1 MKKQSVDIGFVKI
14 LGLVLALVFTFTFTF
29 SIVSAVDPDGATV
42 TNGSSQRADK
52 DSAGYFDATA
62 GNVTEITLTGFSP
75 TQSWQG
81 FYGNVSGTIE
91 LAYTDGT
98 DKVMYNWSLANP
110 EGEVYA
116 VESSSINWQYIQC
129 FNYTATSA
137 DADAC
142 EDEATYA
149 GAGCPTGMNLTDL
162 ETHFNIE
169 SDDVDGIDE
178 TMPTADDHTAFYTNN
193 KYFTNA
199 DGCPSTD
206 IHDSDGKKTDGNFE
220 QILLYDPSTDIPGG
234 SEGIPI
240 FVALIEESSLNGFD
254 GKDHDFEMLVLEDGH
269 GTNVAST
276 TYYFYVELE

>member
-1 MKKQSVDIGFVKI
+1 MKKETSDLCFVKF
-14 LGLVLALVFTFTFTF
+14 LGLVLALVFTF
-29 SIVSAVDPDGATV
+29 SVVSAVAPSGATLA
-42 TNGSSQRADK
+42 NISSQRATA
-52 DSAGYFDATA
+52 DSATTHNALA
-62 GNVTEITLTGFSP
+62 GNVTEIKITAFSP
-75 TQSWQG
+75 TQAWTG

-116 VESSSINWQYIQC
+116 VQSSSISWQYIQC

-142 EDEATYA
+142 EDEATYS

-162 ETHFNIE
+162 ENHFNIAA
-169 SDDVDGIDE
+169 DDVDGIDE
-178 TMPTADDHTAFYTNN
+178 TMPTSDAHTAFYTNN
-193 KYFTNA
+193 KHFTDG

-206 IHDSDGKKTDGNFE
+206 IFDSTGRSVDGNFE
-220 QILLYDPSTDIPGG
+220 EILLYDPSTQLPGYTG
-234 SEGIPI
+234 NEGIPI
-240 FVALIEESSLNGFD
+240 FVALIEETATDGFD
-254 GKDHDFEMLVLEDGH
+254 ERDHDFEMLVLEDGH
-269 GTNVAST
+269 GTNTGTT